1 MVMREPGSGQDHNEV
16 NAMSRRDARSRI
28 VCPCHDVTQ
37 ADVENAIDSG
47 HTDPETIKR
56 ATAVYMGACQ
66 GKFCSPLVQEI
77 LKNRGVESAG
87 GQRRPAARLPIVPIP
102 LGALIDLDQLKGA
115 PASSAETP
123 EFDGMAG

>member
-1 MVMREPGSGQDHNEV
+1 
-16 NAMSRRDARSRI
+16 MSRRDARSRI

-66 GKFCSPLVQEI
+66 GKFCSPLVQE
-77 LKNRGVESAG
+77 LLRNRNVESAG
-87 GQRRPAARLPIVPIP
+87 HQRRPAARLPIVPVT
-102 LGALIDLDQLKGA
+102 LGSLVNPEQPVPDEAGT
-115 PASSAETP
+115 SREAEVIS
-123 EFDGMAG
+123 